1 MGVLNKLKGRMS
13 GLNALTKG
21 PSKHHGPAHCNVD
34 YMHTKHWDDM
44 RKRNAPGPGK
54 AGEVYGFSTGKERGS
69 GVNAVG
75 AGLAAGQAQ
84 QGPVQSSPGQDIHDG
99 LAAIGA
105 GLAAASDGENKRKE
119 SITKSKKEGKTGKE
133 ARQIWKKERAEAKA
147 KKQAKREQEKKDKK
161 AKKVEDKINKGKT
174 EGKGI
179 YYNPSEDTFR
189 LDSV

>member
-54 AGEVYGFSTGKERGS
+54 AGEVYGFSTGRERDS

-84 QGPVQSSPGQDIHDG
+84 QGPVQSNPGQDIHDG

-105 GLAAASDGENKRKE
+105 GLAAASE
-119 SITKSKKEGKTGKE
+119 SKKEGKTGKIATGKDNRKKELDKLQKDNPDMTRGE
-133 ARQIWKKERAEAKA
+133 ARKKRRKIKEMDKA
-147 KKQAKREQEKKDKK
+147 NEKYLKSLP
-161 AKKVEDKINKGKT
+161 KGKELGDEAT
-174 EGKGI
+174 GKGFGKC
-179 YYNPSEDTFR
+179 SA
-189 LDSV
+189 

>member
-1 MGVLNKLKGRMS
+1 MGVINKLKGRMS

-84 QGPVQSSPGQDIHDG
+84 QGPVQSNPGQDIHDG
-99 LAAIGA
+99 LAAIGE
-105 GLAAASDGENKRKE
+105 GLAAAEGENKRKK

-147 KKQAKREQEKKDKK
+147 KKQAKKEQEKKDKK
-161 AKKVEDKINKGKT
+161 ARKA
-174 EGKGI
+174 GI
-179 YYNPSEDTFR
+179 DTTVDLSASDDSSQTYNDIYN
-189 LDSV
+189 V